1 MSLTTQPH
9 QPQEPPQ
16 ASQEPPQAP
25 QQSPQAP
32 QEPPQASQ
40 EPPQLSQHQEPP
52 QAPQKQPQASQSPQK
67 QPQAPQKQ
75 PQAPQKNLRQSV
87 QTKPQL
93 VQKNLEK
100 VMGDLSR
107 EQIEGLHDFSQ
118 KLKNPNSMSYQQAM
132 SIMKTLNIDMKTLQK
147 NANSAMGGV
156 SQLVR
161 KPKIG
166 VNAPCPCNSGKKYK
180 KCCKHLERL
189 VKNVEQ

>member
-1 MSLTTQPH
+1 
-9 QPQEPPQ
+9 
-16 ASQEPPQAP
+16 
-25 QQSPQAP
+25 
-32 QEPPQASQ
+32 
-40 EPPQLSQHQEPP
+40 
-52 QAPQKQPQASQSPQK
+52 
-67 QPQAPQKQ
+67 
-75 PQAPQKNLRQSV
+75 
-87 QTKPQL
+87 
-93 VQKNLEK
+93 
-100 VMGDLSR
+100 MGDLSR
-107 EQIEGLHDFSQ
+107 EQIEGLHEFSQ

-189 VKNVEQ
+189 VNNVEQ